1 MHPIN
6 DHSVEYSSGKQIA
19 FDMVKLTI
27 RFSRYF
33 PKIQRILD
41 PVVHT
46 VTRHGF
52 EIREKWS

>member
-33 PKIQRILD
+33 PEIQRILD

-52 EIREKWS
+52 EIREK